1 MSTEQVIV
9 NETDTGPTL
18 EESAEALGLD
28 PVTGDPVATEEAAP
42 EAPVE
47 ETPAE
52 ERPEWLPEKFE
63 DAEALAKAYAEL
75 EAKQSQP
82 DEEQQAEEA
91 TEEEAPSAG
100 LDLEQYSD
108 KYFENGA
115 LEDADFE
122 ALEAQGLSRDLVEQ
136 YIAGV
141 EAVQA
146 QSRATMLEAVGGEDQ
161 YNTMLEWAADNYSEA
176 EIDTFNNVVNSGDP
190 STTKMAIENLQARYN
205 SSGAASEPSRSIT
218 GEASGAASAYRSVA
232 ELTRDMADPRYHN
245 DPAFRADV
253 ESKLSRSD
261 IM

>member
-9 NETDTGPTL
+9 NETETGPTL

-28 PVTGDPVATEEAAP
+28 PVTGDPVATEEAPAL
-42 EAPVE
+42 PVE

-52 ERPEWLPEKFE
+52 ERPEWLPEKFA
-63 DAEALAKAYAEL
+63 DAEAMAKAYAEL

-82 DEEQQAEEA
+82 AEEPKAEEA
-91 TEEEAPSAG
+91 AEEDAPSAG
-100 LDLEQYSD
+100 FDLEQYSE
-108 KYFENGA
+108 KYFDNGA

-136 YIAGV
+136 YIKGV

-146 QSRATMLEAVGGEDQ
+146 QTRSTMLEAVGGEDQ
-161 YNTMLEWAADNYSEA
+161 YNSMLEWATDNYTEA

-218 GEASGAASAYRSVA
+218 GEAAGAASAYRSVA
-232 ELTRDMADPRYHN
+232 EMTRDMADPRYHN

-253 ESKLSRSD
+253 MDKLSRSD